1 MKYVTWAAMA
11 VITLVML
18 MGGTMKLTGQPMALQ
33 SFADLGLPGIFA
45 TFIGVCE
52 IAGAIG
58 LWLRPTSRLAAMG
71 LGVIMMGAVYYHV
84 AFPPIEAGVPA
95 LVVLLSCGL
104 VVYRKGGGIVG

>member
-18 MGGTMKLTGQPMALQ
+18 MGGAMKLTGQEMALK
-33 SFADLGLPGIFA
+33 SFADLGLPGWFA

-58 LWLRPTSRLAAMG
+58 LWLRPTSRLAA
-71 LGVIMMGAVYYHV
+71 LGIGAIMLGALYYHV
-84 AFPPIEAGVPA
+84 TFPPVEAGVPA
-95 LVVLLSCGL
+95 LVVLLCCGW
-104 VVYRKGGGIVG
+104 VVYRKGGGVVG